1 MWWMC
6 LRPTKSLALLLLFAS
21 LPQSVKAS
29 VSSGF
34 GGAAHGMPSKSRKG
48 GGKLRQEA
56 ASCPGKWLKGGG
68 SASTPKVSYKDLPS
82 PSVVGVA
89 HADVG
94 NNGQLLTVSGVLSD
108 VECAKWVAWAE
119 SLGMVS
125 TKPAGGRARSG
136 DAYRDNFR
144 AQVF

>member
-1 MWWMC
+1 
-6 LRPTKSLALLLLFAS
+6 
-21 LPQSVKAS
+21 
-29 VSSGF
+29 
-34 GGAAHGMPSKSRKG
+34 MPSKSRKG
-48 GGKLRQEA
+48 GGELRQEA

-94 NNGQLLTVSGVLSD
+94 NNGQLLTVPGVLSD
-108 VECAKWVAWAE
+108 AECAKWVAWAE